1 MRRPQ
6 IANKKCHNTPSNLM
20 MTSSTK
26 SPWEKDRGLLKYQNG
41 NGSADFFLVCVC
53 VVWGGHAGGV
63 FSLKVV
69 AVAVMR
75 ANHGCAGIDGAG
87 SKKRW
92 WIDSGKNG
100 GGGQSSKSSCGG
112 DRHNEAKMVDNC
124 EMWNG
129 TRKKKFHNP
138 FPFYHKRKELT
149 FKIYM
154 LHHMKSK

>member
-1 MRRPQ
+1 MRTYQ
-6 IANKKCHNTPSNLM
+6 IVNKKCHNTPSNL

-41 NGSADFFLVCVC
+41 NGSADFFLV
-53 VVWGGHAGGV
+53 GGV
-63 FSLKVV
+63 FVFSLTVV
-69 AVAVMR
+69 AVAVIR
-75 ANHGCAGIDGAG
+75 ANHGRAGIDGAG

-100 GGGQSSKSSCGG
+100 GGGQSSKNSCGG

-124 EMWNG
+124 EIWHG
-129 TRKKKFHNP
+129 TSKKIFQNP
-138 FPFYHKRKELT
+138 FPFYDKRMELT
-149 FKIYM
+149 FKTYM